1 MAMAAVERDLLDTT
15 TTDALEEK
23 KKLRKHFARFDI
35 LFFLICTLV
44 GVDTL
49 GAVASNGPQAF
60 TWLIFLAVLFFV
72 PYALLTAELGSAFP
86 EEGGPYIWTRLAFG
100 RGVAAVNA
108 VIYWVSNPIWVGGTL
123 GITALAACEEFFN
136 GGNPLP
142 GPKILGGATLLDVL
156 FVLAFI
162 WFAVI
167 AAIISFRIGK
177 WVPTI
182 GAFVR
187 TAVLGFFTISVVIYA
202 VKHGVHG
209 TFGGGKFLPSYAVF
223 IAAVPVLIF
232 NYVGFEL
239 PSAAGEEMKNPQRD
253 VPISVARSAV
263 GTVLLYG
270 LPILSI
276 LLLLPARQV
285 TGLGGFLAAIKSVFT
300 VYGGHI
306 AANGT
311 PVLTGAG
318 QALGYLMA
326 IAFILALLS
335 SGTTWIMGA
344 DRAQAM
350 AALDGAAPRILGR
363 FSVRFGTPIAVN
375 LLSGIVATAVMVL
388 AFAITGGNAL
398 KYFTVV
404 LGLVISTTTIA
415 YIVIFPALIKLRH
428 SHPHVPRPYLIPGG
442 KPVAWI
448 VGCLC
453 TFWAVFATIV
463 LVYPGIGTNWFG
475 QHGNPDSALPAGFT
489 RGQFEKSQFIPL
501 AVLLVIGILFY
512 VAGAPTRRHAVQVSI
527 AQEMGIGEA
536 GMPLGGANA
545 ARSSGAGYPATAD
558 QDGPATADPTS
569 IPEEGP

>member
-1 MAMAAVERDLLDTT
+1 MAAIGATGDLLDVT
-15 TTDALEEK
+15 TTDALQEK

-60 TWLIFLAVLFFV
+60 TWLIFLAILFFV
-72 PYALLTAELGSAFP
+72 PYALLTAELGTAFP

-100 RGVAAVNA
+100 RRVAAVNS

-123 GITALAACEEFFN
+123 GITALTTIQVFFN
-136 GGNPLP
+136 QGNHLP
-142 GPKILGGATLLDVL
+142 GSKIVGSATLLDVL

-162 WFAVI
+162 WFTVI
-167 AAIISFRIGK
+167 AAIISFNVGK

-182 GAFVR
+182 GAFMRSVL
-187 TAVLGFFTISVVIYA
+187 LGFFTISVVIYA
-202 VKHGVHG
+202 IKNGIHDA
-209 TFGGGKFLPSYAVF
+209 FGSHAFLPSYAIF

-239 PSAAGEEMKNPQRD
+239 PNAAGEEMKNPQRD
-253 VPISVARSAV
+253 VPVAVARSAV

-270 LPILSI
+270 LPILAI
-276 LLLLPARQV
+276 LLLLPKGQV
-285 TGLGGFLAAIKSVFT
+285 TGLTGFIAAIKSVFT

-318 QALGYLMA
+318 LALGYV
-326 IAFILALLS
+326 IAVAFVLALLT

-350 AALDGAAPRILGR
+350 AALDGAAPRFMGR
-363 FSVRFGTPIAVN
+363 FSARFGTPIAVN
-375 LLSGIVATAVMVL
+375 LSSGIASTAVMVL

-404 LGLVISTTTIA
+404 LGLVISTTTIS
-415 YIVIFPALIKLRH
+415 YIIIFPAVIKLRK
-428 SHPHVPRPYLIPGG
+428 SHPHVERPYRIPGG
-442 KPVAWI
+442 MPMVWI
-448 VGCLC
+448 IGGLC
-453 TFWAVFATIV
+453 TFWAVIASIV
-463 LVYPGIGTNWFG
+463 LIYPGLGTNWFG
-475 QHGNPDSALPAGFT
+475 QHGHPDDSLPQGFT
-489 RGQFEKSQFIPL
+489 RGQFEISQVIPL
-501 AVLLVIGILFY
+501 AILVAIGILFY
-512 VAGAPTRRHAVQVSI
+512 LFGAPTRRHAVTVPI
-527 AQEMGIGEA
+527 VEEMGISQATGDPGTGTDA
-536 GMPLGGANA
+536 G
-545 ARSSGAGYPATAD
+545 T
-558 QDGPATADPTS
+558 
-569 IPEEGP
+569 

>member
-1 MAMAAVERDLLDTT
+1 MATVAAAGDLLDVT
-15 TTDALEEK
+15 TTDALQEK

-49 GAVASNGPQAF
+49 GAVASHGPQAF
-60 TWLIFLAVLFFV
+60 TWLIFLAILFLV
-72 PYALLTAELGSAFP
+72 PYALLTAELGAAFP

-100 RGVAAVNA
+100 RGVAAVNSL
-108 VIYWVSNPIWVGGTL
+108 VYWVSNPIWVGGTL
-123 GITALAACEEFFN
+123 GITALATIEEFFN
-136 GGNPLP
+136 KGNSLP
-142 GPKILGGATLLDVL
+142 GPKILGGATVLDVV

-162 WFAVI
+162 WFTVI
-167 AAIISFRIGK
+167 AAIISFSVGK

-182 GAFVR
+182 GAFMR
-187 TAVLGFFTISVVIYA
+187 AALLGFFTISVVIYA
-202 VKHGVHG
+202 IKNGIHN
-209 TFGGGKFLPSYAVF
+209 TFGAGAFVPSYAIF

-253 VPISVARSAV
+253 VPLGVARSAV

-270 LPILSI
+270 LPILAI
-276 LLLLPARQV
+276 LLLLPKGQV
-285 TGLGGFLAAIKSVFT
+285 TGLTGFLAAIKSVFT
-300 VYGGHI
+300 VYGGHF

-318 QALGYLMA
+318 LALGYV
-326 IAFILALLS
+326 IAVAFVLALLT

-350 AALDGAAPRILGR
+350 AALDGAAPRFLGR
-363 FSVRFGTPIAVN
+363 FSARFGTPIAVN
-375 LLSGIVATAVMVL
+375 LCSGVAATAVMVL

-404 LGLVISTTTIA
+404 LGLVISTTTIS
-415 YIVIFPALIKLRH
+415 YIVIFPALIKLRR
-428 SHPHVPRPYLIPGG
+428 SHPHVERPYRIPGG
-442 KPVAWI
+442 MPMVWI
-448 VGCLC
+448 VGGLC
-453 TFWAVFATIV
+453 TLWAVIASIV
-463 LVYPGIGTNWFG
+463 LLYPGFGTNWFG

-489 RGQFEKSQFIPL
+489 RGQFEISQIIPL
-501 AVLLVIGILFY
+501 VVLLVIGILFY
-512 VAGAPTRRHAVQVSI
+512 LAGAPTRRRMVRVSI

-536 GMPLGGANA
+536 A
-545 ARSSGAGYPATAD
+545 S
-558 QDGPATADPTS
+558 ADPTAGGPDPTAGATS
-569 IPEEGP
+569 I

>member
-1 MAMAAVERDLLDTT
+1 MRHGEGSRGPRVLTKGYAMATAAAPADLLDVT
-15 TTDALEEK
+15 TTDALQEK
-23 KKLRKHFARFDI
+23 KKLKKHFARFDI

-60 TWLIFLAVLFFV
+60 TWLIFLAILFFV
-72 PYALLTAELGSAFP
+72 PYALLTAELGAAFP

-100 RGVAAVNA
+100 RGVAAVNS
-108 VIYWVSNPIWVGGTL
+108 VIYWISNPIWVGGTL
-123 GITALAACEEFFN
+123 GITALTTVQEFFN
-136 GGNPLP
+136 NGNSLP
-142 GPKILGGATLLDVL
+142 GPKVLSGATLLDVL

-162 WFAVI
+162 WFTVA
-167 AAIISFRIGK
+167 AAIISFSVGK

-182 GAFVR
+182 GAFMRSVL
-187 TAVLGFFTISVVIYA
+187 LGFFTISVVIYA
-202 VKHGVHG
+202 IKNGIHD
-209 TFGGGKFLPSYAVF
+209 TFGGGAFLPSYAIF

-253 VPISVARSAV
+253 VPLGVARSAV

-270 LPILSI
+270 LPILAI
-276 LLLLPARQV
+276 LLLLPKGQV
-285 TGLGGFLAAIKSVFT
+285 TGLTGFLAAIKSVFT

-318 QALGYLMA
+318 QALGYV
-326 IAFILALLS
+326 IAVAFVLALLT

-350 AALDGAAPRILGR
+350 AALDGAAPRFLGR
-363 FSVRFGTPIAVN
+363 FSARFGTPIAVN
-375 LLSGIVATAVMVL
+375 LCSGIAATAVMVL

-404 LGLVISTTTIA
+404 LGLVISTTTIS
-415 YIVIFPALIKLRH
+415 YIVIFPALIKLRR
-428 SHPHVPRPYLIPGG
+428 SHPHVDRPYRVPGG
-442 KPVAWI
+442 MPMVWL
-448 VGCLC
+448 VGGLC
-453 TFWAVFATIV
+453 TFWAVAASIV
-463 LVYPGIGTNWFG
+463 LVYPGFGTNWFG
-475 QHGNPDSALPAGFT
+475 QHGHPDSSLPAGFT
-489 RGQFEKSQFIPL
+489 RGQFEMSQIIPL

-512 VAGAPTRRHAVQVSI
+512 VAGAPTRRHAVRVPI

-536 GMPLGGANA
+536 AGAAPA
-545 ARSSGAGYPATAD
+545 AGS
-558 QDGPATADPTS
+558 ADPTAT
-569 IPEEGP
+569 EADT